1 MAAPKKVDREQFA
14 ARAQCGA
21 TNAQLAERFEVSV
34 CTVARIR
41 KIVQIPGNKAKIT
54 AEQIQEIGER
64 INDGWSHRE
73 IRRTLGHSL
82 ETIRRYYPDS
92 AWTQEQT
99 NDHLRLMRIP
109 CDYELRDTQRTARA
123 A

>member
-14 ARAQCGA
+14 ALAQSGA
-21 TNAQLAERFEVSV
+21 TNAQLAERFEVSA

-41 KIVQIPGNKAKIT
+41 KTVQIPGNKAKIT

-64 INDGWSHRE
+64 IKDGWSHRE

-82 ETIRRYYPDS
+82 ETIRRHHPGT
-92 AWTQEQT
+92 AWTQAMTDE
-99 NDHLRLMRIP
+99 HIALMRIP
-109 CDYELRDTQRTARA
+109 RDYELRDMQRTARSA
-123 A
+123 